1 MVEEDAVTQIHK
13 RFAAEQVKAL
23 LQQYCQGA
31 MTRAQVEEILDIS
44 KSRFFVLLAAYRRDP
59 GQFSISYERSSP
71 QRLSAPVEAALER
84 ELRRE
89 KGLVDDKRLPISD
102 YNYSAVRDRLD
113 KEGLHVALSTIID
126 RAKRLDCYKPPHKT
140 KAHDRE
146 VITAAIGA
154 LIQHDASLHLW
165 SPFAS
170 EKWTLITSIDDF
182 SRKLLFADFVSAET
196 TWAHIQSAQR
206 LIQQY
211 GIPFR
216 YYVDSLRV
224 FRFVRERDSMYYRNV
239 LRTDEADP
247 QWRQVMRL
255 MNVDVTYALSPQ
267 AKGKIERPYRWLQDR
282 VVRTCALENL
292 TRLDEARSVLQY
304 EIGQYNDHRVHS
316 TTGEIPSIRFNKA
329 KAAGQSLLRPFVLP
343 QPYRS
348 PKDVF
353 CLHETRVVN
362 GYRRISL
369 QGHEIEVPHVDLREH
384 VDVHMVPD
392 LVTNVME
399 VRIWWH
405 NKMVHSIALPLDG
418 FTVHL

>member
-1 MVEEDAVTQIHK
+1 MTQIHK
-13 RFAAEQVKAL
+13 RFGTEQVKAL
-23 LQQYCQGA
+23 LQQYCQGT
-31 MTRAQVEEILDIS
+31 MTRAEVEDILDIS
-44 KSRFFVLLAAYRRDP
+44 KSRFFILLAAYRRDP
-59 GQFSISYERSSP
+59 AQFSVSYERSSP
-71 QRLSAPVEAALER
+71 QRLSSAIEAALEH

-89 KGLVDDKRLPISD
+89 KGLIEDRRLPISD
-102 YNYSAVRDRLD
+102 YNYSAVRDRLA
-113 KEGLHVALSTIID
+113 KEGLTISLSTVID

-154 LIQHDASLHLW
+154 LIQHDASHHLW
-165 SPFAS
+165 SPYALG
-170 EKWTLITSIDDF
+170 KWALITSIDDF
-182 SRKLLFADFVSAET
+182 SRKLLFADFFAEET

-224 FRFVRERDSMYYRNV
+224 FRFVRERDSMYYKNV

-255 MNVDVTYALSPQ
+255 MNVDITYALSPQ

-282 VVRTCALENL
+282 IVRTCALEKISDL
-292 TRLDEARSVLQY
+292 AEVRQVLRDEVDR
-304 EIGQYNDHRVHS
+304 YNNHQVHS
-316 TTGEIPSIRFNKA
+316 TTKEIPSVRFDRA
-329 KAAGQSLLRPFVLP
+329 RAAGQTLFRAFSLP

-348 PKDVF
+348 AKDVF
-353 CLHETRVVN
+353 CLHETRIVN

-369 QGHEIEVPHVDLREH
+369 ENHEIEVPHVDLREQ
-384 VDVHMVPD
+384 VDIHLVPD
-392 LVTNVME
+392 VIKNVME
-399 VRIWWH
+399 VRIWWRE
-405 NKMVHSIALPLDG
+405 KMVHSVAFPLGD
-418 FTVHL
+418 FKVHK